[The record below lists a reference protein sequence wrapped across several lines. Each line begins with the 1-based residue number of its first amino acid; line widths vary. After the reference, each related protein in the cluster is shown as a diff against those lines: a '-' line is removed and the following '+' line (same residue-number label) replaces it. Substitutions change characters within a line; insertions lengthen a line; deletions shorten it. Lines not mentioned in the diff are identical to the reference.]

1 MGITKENDWR
11 NKSIFASLLLMLACL
26 FISRVALSASMIFFF
41 ILTIFHKSLFQQF
54 KQFGGNIFL
63 ICISLLFF
71 IPLISGLW
79 STNLQEWIEVVRI
92 KLPLLLFPVA
102 FAGSWTLTEKQW
114 KTVAAF
120 FLMLIFLGCCWSLG
134 QYFQNFK
141 GVQEGYLKAKVL
153 NTPLENDH
161 IRFSWLVAVGII
173 CCILLKEKVQ
183 QKAAQIILLG
193 LVIFYACYLHVLAA
207 RMGLLCFYVFV
218 LIYAIWAVLKKV
230 NVKRLFLFIGFGLLP
245 LLAWLSLPTFQN
257 RIKYIV
263 YDLSNVRAG
272 VYQSGSNDGARLLS
286 MQAGWD
292 VLQQYPLGTGAG
304 DLKFRINE
312 WYNTY
317 VPNLSHGERFLPCN
331 EWLIYGGFAGW
342 IGILLLSVTLLVP
355 FVRPVKHDIIF
366 WHSLNA
372 IVVFSFLFDMSIE
385 AQFGVFIY
393 SAIVLW
399 WWKWLN
405 KQSTHE

>member
-11 NKSIFASLLLMLACL
+11 NKSIFGSLLLMLACL
-26 FISRVALSASMIFFF
+26 FISRVGLSASMIFFF

-92 KLPLLLFPVA
+92 KLPLLLVPVA

-141 GVQEGYLKAKVL
+141 GVQQGY
-153 NTPLENDH
+153 
-161 IRFSWLVAVGII
+161 
-173 CCILLKEKVQ
+173 LKEKVQ

-207 RMGLLCFYVFV
+207 RMGLLCFYVLL
-218 LIYAIWAVLKKV
+218 LIYAI
-230 NVKRLFLFIGFGLLP
+230 
-245 LLAWLSLPTFQN
+245 
-257 RIKYIV
+257 
-263 YDLSNVRAG
+263 
-272 VYQSGSNDGARLLS
+272 
-286 MQAGWD
+286 
-292 VLQQYPLGTGAG
+292 
-304 DLKFRINE
+304 
-312 WYNTY
+312 
-317 VPNLSHGERFLPCN
+317 
-331 EWLIYGGFAGW
+331 
-342 IGILLLSVTLLVP
+342 
-355 FVRPVKHDIIF
+355 
-366 WHSLNA
+366 
-372 IVVFSFLFDMSIE
+372 
-385 AQFGVFIY
+385 
-393 SAIVLW
+393 
-399 WWKWLN
+399 
-405 KQSTHE
+405 